1 MVGALNKLPIAISG
15 LLFFEREITMGG
27 IAAIFMGFGSGV
39 VYAWAK
45 NGERGKER
53 VLERVAEGNEIKL
66 ETMEGRENEGLLLPL
81 RKPSLKGRNGR

>member
-15 LLFFEREITMGG
+15 LLFFEKVVTWGG
-27 IAAIFMGFGSGV
+27 IVAIFMGFGSGI

-45 NGERGKER
+45 NGERGKEK
-53 VLERVAEGNEIKL
+53 VLERVEERDEI
-66 ETMEGRENEGLLLPL
+66 EMMEGEENKGLLLPL